1 MLPAE
6 DAVSVRYTVRV
17 AFVDDSYW
25 DDGSR
30 WTRRTFDFKSQKD
43 AVSFANEALSKGL
56 TIKGQCG
63 EVRVRPNED
72 DITIERHSTVQVKWT
87 SGSSK

>member
-1 MLPAE
+1 LLPE
-6 DAVSVRYTVRV
+6 EAVSAKYSVRI

-30 WTRRTFDFKSQKD
+30 WTRRTFDFKTQKE
-43 AVSFANEALSKGL
+43 ALAFANEALAKGC

-63 EVRVRPNED
+63 DVNFRPSVD

-87 SGSSK
+87 PGVSK